1 MISGSVLKECLRLQ
15 EKWNYS
21 AWVPDAVVILIG
33 PNDEMR
39 DGSISRSSPPIRP
52 GSNSSSADGRPKGFI
67 KAYLSLLNQVAEN
80 YEGVTVPPKIIH
92 VCGGSLNG
100 LDPCSDIQNANDQFN
115 AGMHHQGKPMVGYY
129 TTIDIR
135 TGMRSMGASMAR
147 RTATARAGTTG
158 AMATTMWTGTRCSRR
173 ISCRSCDK
181 SCRGKSLII

>member
-39 DGSISRSSPPIRP
+39 DGSISRSSPPIRS
-52 GSNSSSADGRPKGFI
+52 GSNSSADGRPKGFI

-129 TTIDIR
+129 TTIDISHWSEIN
-135 TGMRSMGASMAR
+135 GCKHGSKN
-147 RTATARAGTTG
+147 
-158 AMATTMWTGTRCSRR
+158 CN
-173 ISCRSCDK
+173 
-181 SCRGKSLII
+181 GKSRYNGCDGHYNVDGHAVLAADILPQLRQIMSW